1 MPFEWSPNYSNET
14 SLTDLMAN
22 SILQTMIASYPSYLD
37 VQGAVVV
44 EENPKSGEIIWKWK
58 IVEPTQ
64 LRLDPEYAQV

>member
-1 MPFEWSPNYSNET
+1 MPFEWSPKFSNET
-14 SLTDLMAN
+14 SLMAN

-37 VQGAVVV
+37 VQGAVIV
-44 EENPKSGEIIWKWK
+44 EENPESGEIIWKWK